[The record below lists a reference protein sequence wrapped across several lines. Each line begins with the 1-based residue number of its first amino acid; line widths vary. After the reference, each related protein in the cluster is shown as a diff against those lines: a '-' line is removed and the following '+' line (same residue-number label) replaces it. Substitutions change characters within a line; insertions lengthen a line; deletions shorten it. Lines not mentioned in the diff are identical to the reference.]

1 LNVDSDK
8 PPGADN
14 QQERPGFAQWVV
26 GFVDGEGCFSAPIF
40 RNRTCRI
47 GWQVQPTFAVVQA
60 ERSVQGLHLLE
71 HYFGCGQVGR
81 FDRHDNHREP
91 LCRYVVRR
99 LADLE
104 FRIIPFFEEHPLVT
118 AKANDFSKFAAIVR
132 MMRRGRHLEVGGLAE
147 IARIVETMNRRQPS
161 RFLESS
167 EAIRQPRRDDNRR
180 EDMVRTP

>member
-1 LNVDSDK
+1 MKSDN
-8 PPGADN
+8 PSGADN

-26 GFVDGEGCFSAPIF
+26 GFVDGEGCFSAPMF
-40 RNRTCRI
+40 RNPTCRI

-60 ERSVQGLHLLE
+60 ERSVQGLNLLE
-71 HYFGCGQVGR
+71 QYFGCGQVGR

-99 LADLE
+99 LSDLE
-104 FRIIPFFEEHPLVT
+104 VRIVPCFEEHPLIT
-118 AKANDFSKFAAIVR
+118 ARANDFMKFAAIVR
-132 MMRRGRHLEVGGLAE
+132 MMRQGHHRSVDGPSD
-147 IARIVETMNRRQPS
+147 IARIAETMNRRQPS

-167 EAIRQPRRDDNRR
+167 EAIRQPRRHDDRR